1 MLTDRKSE
9 ILRLI
14 VRDYIREVTPVA
26 SETIARKHGLGVSPA
41 TIRNDVADLE
51 HEGYITRPHPSAGSI
66 PLDSG
71 YRVYVED
78 MAGHGTADI
87 PRSVRVSV
95 QKRLLEVARDIDEWT
110 NVAAELLAHMAG
122 NLAIVTFPK
131 ASESR
136 VKRVELVRL
145 QDFLTLLIV
154 VFQQARL
161 RKQLI
166 HLTEPV
172 TSSDLQMSANRVT
185 DMLVGLSSREI
196 EAKDLSLSPF
206 EKEVVDTTVVM
217 QKDEDRPS
225 YPDHYLDGLRNLLAQ
240 PEYADKERV
249 QEVVESVED
258 GSLAQAVL
266 DETPD
271 SPVVRVVIGQ
281 ENQGDMLRPLSVVI
295 SRYGIPG
302 EAAGAVGAIG
312 PVRMQ
317 YSVAIEGVQL
327 MGQIMTS
334 LVESVH
340 GD

>member
-206 EKEVVDTTVVM
+206 EK
-217 QKDEDRPS
+217 RSSIP
-225 YPDHYLDGLRNLLAQ
+225 
-240 PEYADKERV
+240 
-249 QEVVESVED
+249 
-258 GSLAQAVL
+258 
-266 DETPD
+266 
-271 SPVVRVVIGQ
+271 
-281 ENQGDMLRPLSVVI
+281 PL
-295 SRYGIPG
+295 
-302 EAAGAVGAIG
+302 
-312 PVRMQ
+312 
-317 YSVAIEGVQL
+317 
-327 MGQIMTS
+327 
-334 LVESVH
+334 
-340 GD
+340 